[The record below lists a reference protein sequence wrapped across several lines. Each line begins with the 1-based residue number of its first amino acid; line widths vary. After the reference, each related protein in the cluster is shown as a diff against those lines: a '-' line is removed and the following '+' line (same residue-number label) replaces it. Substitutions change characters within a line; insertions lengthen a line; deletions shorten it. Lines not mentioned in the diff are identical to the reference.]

1 MRSDTSA
8 VLDASAL
15 LAYFH
20 NEPGSAVVREALE
33 QGAHI
38 SAVNWAEALSK
49 VAERGGNPER
59 LVQDLENRGVLGL
72 ALIVHPLDEGL
83 ALRIAKLR
91 PLTKHAGL
99 SLGDRACLAL
109 GEELRLRVLT
119 AERVWNDLS
128 LGIEIEQIR

>member
-1 MRSDTSA
+1 VRSDTSA

-15 LAYFH
+15 LAYLH

-49 VAERGGNPER
+49 VAERGGNPNR
-59 LVQDLENRGVLGL
+59 LAQDLENKGILGL

-83 ALRIAKLR
+83 ALRIAELR

-109 GEELRLRVLT
+109 GSELQLRVLT
-119 AERVWNDLS
+119 TDRLWSDLG
-128 LGIEIEQIR
+128 LGIEIERIR